1 MALLAVF
8 GVRAS
13 DPTLQF
19 ARAIERTILHGD
31 DGAVAQAGEVRVS
44 SKRQQRATGDKAKSQ
59 PTPTPSPSPTGS
71 DVQQIIVAAATE
83 FGVDPSYM
91 LAIAECESTFN
102 PNAYHPAGYHGLFQ
116 FDYTTWGEFGYG
128 SIYDPVAQ
136 ARTTARLLAMGESD
150 RWPICGLR

>member
-19 ARAIERTILHGD
+19 ARAIEQRILHGD
-31 DGAVAQAGEVRVS
+31 DSAVAQAGEVEVAA
-44 SKRQQRATGDKAKSQ
+44 KQDRASRNRANSQ
-59 PTPTPSPSPTGS
+59 PTPTPAPTPTNG
-71 DVQQIIVAAATE
+71 DIQQIIVSAAVE

-91 LAIAECESTFN
+91 LSIAECESTFN

-116 FDYTTWGEFGYG
+116 FDHTTWAEFGYG

-150 RWPICGLR
+150 RWPICGLH